1 MDVKS
6 EVVFDLSKGEG
17 KPVSNEAIRRFYT
30 ELADAGII
38 IKDARAAL
46 KEAIEGNEEI
56 ENIDREMKALKE
68 RRKQIIE
75 TNAVLVGFN
84 DELKEAV
91 SDRKDLIRDAKRDGI
106 PRGEIALAEKALK
119 KDLDMNISTE
129 IYANIADLVEV

>member
-6 EVVFDLSKGEG
+6 EVVFDLSKGED

>member
-1 MDVKS
+1 MDAKS